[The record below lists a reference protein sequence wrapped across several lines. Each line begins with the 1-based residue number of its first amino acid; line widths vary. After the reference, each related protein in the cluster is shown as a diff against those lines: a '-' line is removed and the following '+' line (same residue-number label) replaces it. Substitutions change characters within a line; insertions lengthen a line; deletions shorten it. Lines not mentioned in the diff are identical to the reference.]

1 MWAIL
6 WFQFFSNVYLNLF
19 SDACFTAVFLQLL
32 NRPPFFFQY
41 EICFSNVLDF
51 LFVSTRAFLPC
62 GGQNPCSKGGA
73 WVSGLLHARESVKHM
88 RWALPWSD
96 HLPSGWW
103 IHSPYVFTCRFYQNS
118 KIDLCRSLW
127 ESLLPILSTT
137 LCRPLFLSLIVW
149 YNLCFLAVSFCLS
162 C

>member
-1 MWAIL
+1 MIPIL
-6 WFQFFSNVYLNLF
+6 FKCIPESLFRCVFYRCFFTVTQPTSLF
-19 SDACFTAVFLQLL
+19 L
-32 NRPPFFFQY
+32 PK

-103 IHSPYVFTCRFYQNS
+103 IHSPYVFTCRFYQNN
-118 KIDLCRSLW
+118 KIIFQKISACV
-127 ESLLPILSTT
+127 
-137 LCRPLFLSLIVW
+137 FLSLYIVSMHLISSV
-149 YNLCFLAVSFCLS
+149 YILCHREKNAKS
-162 C
+162 